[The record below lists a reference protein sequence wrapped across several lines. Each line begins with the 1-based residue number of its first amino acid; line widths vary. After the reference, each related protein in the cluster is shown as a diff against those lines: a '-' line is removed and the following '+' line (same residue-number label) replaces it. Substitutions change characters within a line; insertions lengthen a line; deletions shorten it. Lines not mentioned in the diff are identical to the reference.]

1 MFRPMRRHRQQLSP
15 EQVQEVLLRGTSG
28 VLSLLGD
35 DGYPYGVPLSYVFH
49 GERLYFHCAT
59 EGHKVDAIRQED
71 KASFCVI
78 DQDHVVPEKYT
89 TFYRSVIAFGRV
101 RILEDPEEKKAAA
114 LLLAEKYAPKDLPSH
129 REETVAESWDSL
141 CMLEMEIQHVTG
153 KAAKELALGG
163 ENS

>member
-1 MFRPMRRHRQQLSP
+1 M
-15 EQVQEVLLRGTSG
+15 
-28 VLSLLGD
+28 
-35 DGYPYGVPLSYVFH
+35 
-49 GERLYFHCAT
+49 
-59 EGHKVDAIRQED
+59 DAIRQED

-114 LLLAEKYAPKDLPSH
+114 SFWLKNMLRRIFLPL
-129 REETVAESWDSL
+129 EEQFAESWDSL

-153 KAAKELALGG
+153 KAAKEAGPG
-163 ENS
+163 R

>member
-1 MFRPMRRHRQQLSP
+1 MFRPMRRNRQQLSA
-15 EQVQEVLLRGTSG
+15 EQVREVLLRGTSG

-59 EGHKVDAIRQED
+59 EGHKLDAIRREE

-78 DQDHVVPEKYT
+78 DQDHVIPEKYT
-89 TFYRSVIAFGRV
+89 TFYRSVIAFGRI
-101 RILEDPEEKKAAA
+101 RILEDREEKKTAA
-114 LLLAEKYAPKDLPSH
+114 LLLAEKYAPEDLPSH
-129 REETVAESWDSL
+129 REETVAESWDHL
-141 CMLEMEIQHVTG
+141 CMLEMEIQHMTG
-153 KAAKELALGG
+153 KAAKELVQGG